1 MIHSFYVFGAN
12 TDVGKTVFSGLLMRA
27 ACQSGEVAHYLK
39 PVQTGFPHS
48 DDGQWVKQFSGA
60 PSCQTFITFPE
71 PISPHRCGQAGSAW
85 ISDARLISQC
95 AEWLQSKNTSQSPAR
110 EIPPALAL
118 IEGAGGVLSP
128 SPSGKL
134 AADVY
139 RALRLPVIL
148 VGDSRL
154 GGISSTLAAYESL
167 RMRGYEIALLALFRG
182 EHENAAFLRQ
192 ALGDRQINCSVL
204 ELSFS
209 LQEFHM
215 IHDDQIQSTWQI
227 ETLNCLQQLRAFYTR
242 RTRRIAEIETVA
254 KRHFWWPFTQHA
266 ITSNVKV
273 IDSAMGGSIVTAR
286 VEQDELKTDV
296 LFDGS
301 ASWWTLGVGHGEP
314 RTAAAVGAALGRYG
328 HVLFPEQAHEPAAQ
342 LAETLI
348 AELGGGNATRVFYSD
363 NGSTAVEVGLKMAFR
378 LASTRGVLAADV
390 SPRVIGLL
398 DSYHGDTLGAVS
410 ASSPNI
416 FKNSDR
422 WYVPRGRWLDFPRV
436 AIINGKWTLLGF
448 QYGNGSENAAGDDRG
463 KSVSREFDRE
473 FENLDAI
480 FDIATR
486 VRLEPRTLAAYK
498 EVILCVLADNQVRD
512 IGAVLLEPVLHG
524 SAGMIFVDPLFH
536 YAVVTCAQ
544 DLFIPVVFDE
554 VFSGIWRLGS
564 PTAARLLGV
573 KPDISCFSK
582 TLTGGALPLSVTL
595 ATEET
600 FNAFSGDSKATALL
614 HGHSYTA
621 HPAGCAAA
629 CESFGIY
636 TELKNR
642 KNPMSGYWD
651 GATVQELSQLPLF
664 TRTIALGTVL
674 AFELKA
680 DTSGYASQASRSLAS
695 RLAAAGIQIRPLGNV
710 VYLMTHPMARKEECD
725 DILQKFK
732 IVANQMK

>member
-12 TDVGKTVFSGLLMRA
+12 TDVGKTVFSGLLMKA
-27 ACQSGEVAHYLK
+27 AFQSGETAHYLK
-39 PVQTGFPHS
+39 PVQTGFPQS
-48 DDGQWVKQFSGA
+48 DDGRWVQQFSGA
-60 PSCQTFITFPE
+60 ASCQTFVTFPE
-71 PISPHRCGQAGSAW
+71 PISPHRCIQEDSSW
-85 ISDARLISQC
+85 ISDADLIARC
-95 AEWLQSKNTSQSPAR
+95 AEWLRSRNASQSPAR
-110 EIPPALAL
+110 GGYPPLAL

-192 ALGDRQINCSVL
+192 ALADRQMDCSVV

-209 LQEFHM
+209 LQEFHK
-215 IHDDQIQSTWQI
+215 INDDQIQSKLQS
-227 ETLNCLQQLRAFYTR
+227 EALGCVQQLRSYYADKVK
-242 RTRRIAEIETVA
+242 RIAQIENVA
-254 KRHFWWPFTQHA
+254 RRHFWWPFTQHA
-266 ITSNVKV
+266 ITEKVTV
-273 IDSAMGGSIVTAR
+273 IDSAFQSAIVTA
-286 VEQDELKTDV
+286 EMDQDSLQTRE

-328 HVLFPEQAHEPAAQ
+328 HVLFPEQAHEPAAK
-342 LAETLI
+342 LAEILI
-348 AELGGGNATRVFYSD
+348 AELGGGNASRVFYSD

-378 LASTRGVLAADV
+378 LAATRGVLAADV

-436 AIINGKWTLLGF
+436 AMINGKWALLG
-448 QYGNGSENAAGDDRG
+448 YPYGNRSGNGSGGDRG
-463 KSVSREFDRE
+463 KSVSREFDS
-473 FENLDAI
+473 LDAI
-480 FDIATR
+480 FDIVSR
-486 VRLEPRTLAAYK
+486 VQAESKTFAAYK
-498 EVILCVLADNQVRD
+498 DLVTGVLADNQARD
-512 IGAVLLEPVLHG
+512 IGAVLLEPILHG

-536 YAVVTCAQ
+536 YALVACAQ
-544 DLFIPVVFDE
+544 TLSIPVVFDE
-554 VFSGIWRLGS
+554 VFSGIWRFGS
-564 PTAARLLGV
+564 PTAARMLGV

-582 TLTGGALPLSVTL
+582 TLTGGVLPLSVTL

-600 FNAFSGDSKATALL
+600 FNAFSGESKATALL

-636 TELKNR
+636 ADLKNR

-651 GATVQELSQLPLF
+651 SVTVQELSRLPLF

-674 AFELKA
+674 AFELNA
-680 DTSGYASQASRSLAS
+680 ETSGYASNASRSFVP
-695 RLAAAGIQIRPLGNV
+695 RLAAAGIQIRPLGSV
-710 VYLMTHPMARKEECD
+710 VYLMAHPTARAEECSE
-725 DILQKFK
+725 ILQKFK
-732 IVANQMK
+732 IVATQMM